1 MGSTAVRLANRFLL
15 IFLFLR
21 DFYPGFRSF
30 LTMAATSV
38 DKAIRRHDHDTDV
51 QFAIDETSED
61 SVADLQVYMSSSV
74 GLYFVLLCTVR
85 VCLSL
90 VLGRRRR
97 KTVA

>member
-38 DKAIRRHDHDTDV
+38 DKSIRRHDHDTDV
-51 QFAIDETSED
+51 RSAIDETSED
-61 SVADLQVYMSSSV
+61 SVADLQVYMSSSF